1 MQSPFTVHPPVK
13 PNEAGLSEERL
24 LRLNASLR
32 QALHKQALLA
42 MLSGKLFKDHVQ
54 AGNQS
59 TA

>member
-24 LRLNASLR
+24 LR